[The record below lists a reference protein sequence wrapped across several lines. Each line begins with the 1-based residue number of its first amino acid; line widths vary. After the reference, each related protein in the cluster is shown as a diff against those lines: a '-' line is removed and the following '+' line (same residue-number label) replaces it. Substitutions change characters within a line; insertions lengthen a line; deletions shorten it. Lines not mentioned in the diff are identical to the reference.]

1 MSEDALEKVPLDA
14 VQVELVALP
23 LMVPVRVTV
32 PPAQTVCAVPALAV
46 AACVILIVLVALTGV
61 QGPAGSFV
69 VNVNVTVPV
78 KLAAGV

>member
-1 MSEDALEKVPLDA
+1 MEKVPLGA

-23 LMVPVRVTV
+23 PILPAKVIV
-32 PPAQTVCAVPALAV
+32 PPAHTVCTVPALAV
-46 AACVILIVLVALTGV
+46 AAGLTVIVLVALTAV
-61 QGPAGSFV
+61 QGPAGSLV

>member
-1 MSEDALEKVPLDA
+1 MEKVPLGA

-23 LMVPVRVTV
+23 PILPAKVIV
-32 PPAQTVCAVPALAV
+32 PPEHTVCAAPALAV
-46 AACVILIVLVALTGV
+46 AACVTLIVLVVLAAG
-61 QGPAGSFV
+61 QGPAGSLV